1 MNETK
6 IAQQREFDLSFCS
19 YDESNVGSYE
29 DYGKKRLP
37 GAYTAYKKDGQADEI
52 VFGRNDSDYEG
63 AETPDQGEHEISY
76 ASKKSC
82 CKIGWL

>member
-1 MNETK
+1 M
-6 IAQQREFDLSFCS
+6 I
-19 YDESNVGSYE
+19 SNPDE

-37 GAYTAYKKDGQADEI
+37 GAYITYKKAGQADEI
-52 VFGRNDSDYEG
+52 VFGRNDADYEG

-82 CKIGWL
+82 CKIGWLLNLLKTIGHLRAR